1 MGTVFIKII
10 EMSIAASF
18 LMLAV
23 ILIRFPFK
31 KAPKWFM
38 GVLWTIVALRLAI
51 PIQIETKIGLMPDFS
66 GAIENIFTANSNGSA
81 ESVTMHSFVQY
92 ADKEN
97 IDAIDSNSDNTGA
110 AWEEKDYLPAE
121 EITTTYSEDG
131 VRGLW
136 MHGNKLFGILCST
149 WLFGMM
155 AVIGY
160 AIFSYIS
167 IWKKTRASIELRS
180 EKGGAAGE
188 RVYITDEIETPFI
201 LGVIKPAIF
210 LPSGLDDET
219 RRNVLAHEKAHI
231 RRKDHLRKQF
241 GFLLLAIHW
250 FNPLVWISYMLFC
263 KDIELSCDESV
274 ISRMSLDEKKSYAT
288 SLLLCSTHRKLIL
301 AYPLAFGEVGVK
313 TRVRQIFNYKKPSF
327 WLIMMLVAIST
338 VLSACFTTNSTKDAE
353 SKAEDINVVA
363 GTDEAVNSS
372 ETENIIVS
380 ADEESTREL
389 ATTENVVDAEELK
402 TAGNGSESES
412 KSEKIDFEST
422 PNWQLMNRWE
432 RNFEDRNVQGIVN
445 DAVKDVQTKLVNE
458 GVLFKDEDGESF
470 GWSSPW
476 PSAYQ
481 IKGQA
486 ISCSWFTDEEQTE
499 GEIHYYATDSEP
511 HLYVWIEKIK
521 LGEDED
527 GTLKV
532 VGEHL
537 DMYDNLDSFDDF
549 ERAYFYNSSDND
561 AINYSKNGMG
571 EYLNDH
577 AKTDTDGL
585 YGRYFDPVSSARYLL
600 NLSDDESK
608 VAVLRDEDTS
618 EGTVISIKFVKENKF
633 MDILMI
639 KPWGEDG
646 IYVPRMKMPKN
657 NYGVTTYE
665 LNDDETESRVIDSS
679 ENDDLDDTDGAGNLL
694 YTEDTEAKI
703 GTLPYSD
710 DVEYFEDIHK
720 GANSQS
726 DESGINETDGDEKEN
741 KPKVIDLGE

>member
-66 GAIENIFTANSNGSA
+66 GVIENFFNTAGTGSGT
-81 ESVTMHSFVQY
+81 SVTTHNFVSY
-92 ADKEN
+92 PDAGYVSAMGRSDTGVKNAKVKEN
-97 IDAIDSNSDNTGA
+97 
-110 AWEEKDYLPAE
+110 LPAE
-121 EITTTYSEDG
+121 EIITTHTSENRFVG
-131 VRGLW
+131 SIQKSTVFR
-136 MHGNKLFGILCST
+136 ILCAI
-149 WLFGMM
+149 WILGVI

-160 AIFSYIS
+160 AIVSFAS
-167 IWKKTRASIELRS
+167 IWKKTRASIKLTDNTA
-180 EKGGAAGE
+180 GG
-188 RVYITDEIETPFI
+188 RVYISDEIETPFI
-201 LGVIKPAIF
+201 LGIIRPSIF

-313 TRVRQIFNYKKPSF
+313 TRVKQIFNYKKPSF
-327 WLIMMLVAIST
+327 WLIMMLVVIST
-338 VLSACFTTNSTKDAE
+338 MLSACFMTNSASEEK
-353 SKAEDINVVA
+353 SRAEDIKVEPGTNEAINSEEAENKNTDSNGVITKELN
-363 GTDEAVNSS
+363 TDEN
-372 ETENIIVS
+372 EINQ
-380 ADEESTREL
+380 EEIS
-389 ATTENVVDAEELK
+389 TTEIVKNNNTK
-402 TAGNGSESES
+402 QT
-412 KSEKIDFEST
+412 DFEAS
-422 PNWQLMNRWE
+422 PNWQLLNRWNK
-432 RNFEDRNVQGIVN
+432 NFEDRNVQGILADSVG
-445 DAVKDVQTKLVNE
+445 DVQTKLVNE
-458 GVLFKDEDGESF
+458 GVLFKDEDGEYF

-486 ISCSWFTDEEQTE
+486 ISCAWFTDEEQTE
-499 GEIHYYATDSEP
+499 GEIHYYAMDSEP
-511 HLYVWIEKIK
+511 HLYVWVEKIK
-521 LGEDED
+521 LGEDDD

-537 DMYDNLDSFDDF
+537 DMYDDIDSFEDF

-561 AINYSKNGMG
+561 AINYSKNGLG

-577 AKTDTDGL
+577 AKSDTDGL
-585 YGRYFDPVSSARYLL
+585 YGRYFDPVLSARYLL

-608 VAVLRDEDTS
+608 VVVSRGEDNS

-665 LNDDETESRVIDSS
+665 LNDDEAESRVIDSP
-679 ENDDLDDTDGAGNLL
+679 ENDDLDDADGAGNLL

-726 DESGINETDGDEKEN
+726 DESGINETGGDEKEN